1 MVHHFIIVSSSYSPL
16 FLPSVHFP
24 SKLIRMAP
32 DEIKVFQ
39 LIRKKYQAV
48 LQGVLE
54 INSMKEPDSKKNVN
68 RFPVKII
75 SDLNSL

>member
-1 MVHHFIIVSSSYSPL
+1 
-16 FLPSVHFP
+16 
-24 SKLIRMAP
+24 MAP